1 MKETHPNRWTRG
13 RVAFINANEQ
23 LWPEM
28 RSLTMIH
35 LVCCCMHISID
46 FFVFGPFAMPQ
57 CERHCFIRLPQ
68 NAYKL
73 LSVML
78 VIILNLCMHSLMNE
92 CICACFDCYLPALAT
107 VGVIFQT
114 SSPTIWHSPVKYD
127 RDAQRRRRR
136 PRLIQLLYFNELT
149 NQGWLFTFLW
159 FSWIKM
165 QRHTV
170 YKIKFEPFWL
180 DLNLKLGEKSKLITK
195 KNKNK
200 EIFFWNYH
208 FSKVFLITLDRWTHK
223 FNREHWNNWCC
234 NTSVDNW
241 TSLYYRRQKNKTFA
255 NKPFCYCQN
264 TTGMVIVYIC
274 QIAIEIKDKIDLFG
288 NR

>member
-1 MKETHPNRWTRG
+1 MDSISMKNEHRPKKKRRWKKH
-13 RVAFINANEQ
+13 IQIEEHEEE
-23 LWPEM
+23 L
-28 RSLTMIH
+28 RSLMPMNNFGLKCAHSPWFIWYAVACTFR
-35 LVCCCMHISID
+35 LISL
-46 FFVFGPFAMPQ
+46 FFGPFAMPQ

-92 CICACFDCYLPALAT
+92 CICACFNCYLAALAT

-149 NQGWLFTFLW
+149 NQGWLFTFLSL
-159 FSWIKM
+159 SWIKM
-165 QRHTV
+165 QRHPV

-180 DLNLKLGEKSKLITK
+180 DLNLKLAENSKITTK
-195 KNKNK
+195 RNKN
-200 EIFFWNYH
+200 E
-208 FSKVFLITLDRWTHK
+208 
-223 FNREHWNNWCC
+223 E
-234 NTSVDNW
+234 
-241 TSLYYRRQKNKTFA
+241 QK
-255 NKPFCYCQN
+255 
-264 TTGMVIVYIC
+264 
-274 QIAIEIKDKIDLFG
+274 
-288 NR
+288 